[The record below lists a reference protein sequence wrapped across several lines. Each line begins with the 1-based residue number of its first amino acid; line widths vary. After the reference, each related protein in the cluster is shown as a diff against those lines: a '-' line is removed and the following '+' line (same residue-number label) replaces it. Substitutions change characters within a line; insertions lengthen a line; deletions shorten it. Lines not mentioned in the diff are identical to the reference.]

1 MATTALAVP
10 HAPVQI
16 MVASSDPDEPDFVD
30 ACDVCWTDWPCLI
43 AELCRLPYT
52 DPEIANLSV
61 YDGPY
66 DTEPPF

>member
-1 MATTALAVP
+1 
-10 HAPVQI
+10 